1 MFRRCNHSQ
10 PSAETTRPV
19 PWVHD
24 LYNPSAPRCPRYRR
38 PARRTPARPLRLL
51 LRRPR
56 RRFHL
61 GGPGGRAKWGECM
74 RSAGFDVPDP
84 ADEELASGVVRTPPG
99 ADEQA
104 FGTSAKA
111 CQQKLGLK
119 GTDDAQRQ
127 TWERQYD
134 QVASCIR
141 EHGFADFPE
150 QEPGT
155 LNPGDYARAQEP
167 AFEKTFS
174 DCLAEFAPGTKQS
187 NPS

>member
-1 MFRRCNHSQ
+1 MTY
-10 PSAETTRPV
+10 TT
-19 PWVHD
+19 
-24 LYNPSAPRCPRYRR
+24 L
-38 PARRTPARPLRLL
+38 
-51 LRRPR
+51 RPR
-56 RRFHL
+56 AVL
-61 GGPGGRAKWGECM
+61 ATVALLAALPLALSACSSADPGADSTSAVQGVGAKWGECM